1 VAVWVNYASSVGPAS
16 HNGLDTQPPAEVS
29 RARGCQL
36 GATEEG
42 PVTAGLPTFQERLN
56 ALVGQ
61 PMGSGSTAPDPV
73 NLPMI
78 RHWCTAFDDHNPVYL
93 DEKAAAATRHG
104 EIVAPPL
111 MLQTWTMATPL
122 LDGIGER
129 GGSPVEI
136 TGGGPLTVLDEAG
149 FTATLAANSE
159 FEIERY
165 LHLGELLTTHNAIES
180 ISEEKQT
187 RLGPGHFVTWVT
199 TYFDEQAEVV
209 GRQRFR
215 VLKFR
220 PAAA

>member
-1 VAVWVNYASSVGPAS
+1 
-16 HNGLDTQPPAEVS
+16 
-29 RARGCQL
+29 
-36 GATEEG
+36 
-42 PVTAGLPTFQERLN
+42 VTAGIPTFQERLN

-61 PMGSGSTAPDPV
+61 PMGSGSTAPDRV

-93 DEKAAAATRHG
+93 DEEAAAATRHS

-122 LDGIGER
+122 LDGIAER
-129 GGSPVEI
+129 GGAPVEI
-136 TGGGPLTVLDEAG
+136 TGGGPLTLLDEAG

-165 LHLGELLTTHNAIES
+165 LHVGELVATQNAIES

-199 TYFDEQAEVV
+199 TYFDEQGEVV

-220 PAAA
+220 PATA

>member
-1 VAVWVNYASSVGPAS
+1 M
-16 HNGLDTQPPAEVS
+16 
-29 RARGCQL
+29 
-36 GATEEG
+36 
-42 PVTAGLPTFQERLN
+42 TAGVPTFQERLN

-93 DEKAAAATRHG
+93 DEEAAAATRHG

-122 LDGIGER
+122 LDGIAER

-136 TGGGPLTVLDEAG
+136 TGGGPLPVLDEAG

-165 LHLGELLTTHNAIES
+165 LHLGELVTTQNAIES

-199 TYFDEQAEVV
+199 TYFDEQGEVV